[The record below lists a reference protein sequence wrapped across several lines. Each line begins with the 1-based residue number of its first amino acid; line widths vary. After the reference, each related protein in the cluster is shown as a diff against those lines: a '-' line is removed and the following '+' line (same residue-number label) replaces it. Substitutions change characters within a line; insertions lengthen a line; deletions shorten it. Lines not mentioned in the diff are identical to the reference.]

1 MCIRYRD
8 RVFLACLCFF
18 NGRDVATI
26 SYLLIVHF
34 HWCFFRFD
42 KKRCHNDCWP
52 LFLLRRSGGLFKKFK
67 AASLTKVLI
76 KQNATRKGVVAAFHK
91 ADAVMNVPISEAA
104 ILLSLHTYLFLCV
117 LEGRR
122 ILTQIGSSWK
132 DRVFGMLCC
141 SGTMGH
147 FFLVLLAKAT
157 WWEES
162 FFSKAYH
169 VWKGNLSTFSN
180 RWVARAFYGCQIVN
194 RSNSIPRNGYNFG
207 SDHVLWG
214 KVVWAF
220 DERDKIQPLH
230 ML

>member
-122 ILTQIGSSWK
+122 ILTQIGSS
-132 DRVFGMLCC
+132 
-141 SGTMGH
+141 
-147 FFLVLLAKAT
+147 
-157 WWEES
+157 
-162 FFSKAYH
+162 
-169 VWKGNLSTFSN
+169 
-180 RWVARAFYGCQIVN
+180 
-194 RSNSIPRNGYNFG
+194 
-207 SDHVLWG
+207 
-214 KVVWAF
+214 
-220 DERDKIQPLH
+220 
-230 ML
+230 